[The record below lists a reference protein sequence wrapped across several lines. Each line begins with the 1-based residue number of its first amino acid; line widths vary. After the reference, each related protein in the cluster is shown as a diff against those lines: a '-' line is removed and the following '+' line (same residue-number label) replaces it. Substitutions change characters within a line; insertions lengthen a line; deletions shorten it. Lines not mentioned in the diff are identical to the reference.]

1 MVDNLSVMH
10 RRVVLLFLSALLV
23 VVSCTATSEPTTTTA
38 APASTTTADTSPT
51 TTAPD
56 STSSTTSTT
65 TAPVVDDIEL
75 VGEPLSDE
83 IRGELVEL
91 LVATQ
96 EVRGLNFITPP
107 KVRVVTT
114 DELRDLVIEN
124 IEENSED
131 FPADEAL
138 YQALGLIS
146 DSADLETIV
155 SDLYGDQV
163 AGFYDGETKEMV
175 VPARNEGFTPLQ
187 QATVVHELIHALTD
201 QHFDFHT
208 AYDAMFEENR
218 LDEAAS
224 YQALIEGDATLGELE
239 WIQTLTPG
247 EIGTLLAETLEIDDS
262 SLNDAPR
269 FLVDSLI
276 FPYESGLTFVQT
288 LFAEGG
294 WSAVNDAYSQ
304 LQVDGSTEQI
314 LDPEDFRVELP
325 RDVDIPLISLPG
337 YQLERTSVWGE
348 QGFRVLLNQGS
359 GVTTLSIATDGWG
372 GDAYHQWF
380 DGSNAALLVVYT
392 GDSPRDVDEMEAA
405 LVVFDEEMAPSDSF
419 VEVRRQSD
427 TLYFV
432 VADDAAI
439 GEAILTDLGLD

>member
-1 MVDNLSVMH
+1 MH
-10 RRVVLLFLSALLV
+10 RRVSLLLTVLLV
-23 VVSCTATSEPTTTTA
+23 VASCTSSSDPTTTT
-38 APASTTTADTSPT
+38 STADGPSS
-51 TTAPD
+51 TAVD
-56 STSSTTSTT
+56 TTSSTTDQAPATTSTT
-65 TAPVVDDIEL
+65 PTPVVESIEL
-75 VGEPLSDE
+75 LGEPLAAE
-83 IRGELVEL
+83 VEEQLIAL

-107 KVRVVTT
+107 KVRVVTS
-114 DELRDLVIEN
+114 DELQRLVIEN

-155 SDLYGDQV
+155 SDLYGEQV

-175 VPARNEGFTPLQ
+175 VPARDQGFTPLQ
-187 QATVVHELIHALTD
+187 QATVVHELVHALTD

-208 AYDAMFEENR
+208 AYDAMFEEDR

-224 YQALIEGDATLGELE
+224 YQALIEGDATLAELE

-247 EIGTLLAETLEIDDS
+247 EIGALLAETLEIDDS

-269 FLVDSLI
+269 FLVESLI
-276 FPYESGLTFVQT
+276 FPYDFGLTFAQS
-288 LFAEGG
+288 LFADGG
-294 WSAVNDAYSQ
+294 WAAVNDAYAQ
-304 LQVDGSTEQI
+304 LQTDGSTEQI
-314 LDPEDFRVELP
+314 LEPSDFGVELP
-325 RDVDIPLISLPG
+325 IDVDIPLISLPG

-359 GVTTLSIATDGWG
+359 GVTTLATATDGWG

-380 DGSNAALLVVYT
+380 DGDNAALLVVYE
-392 GDSPRDVDEMEAA
+392 GDSTRDVDEMEEA
-405 LVVFDEEMAPSDSF
+405 LVAFDAEMAPSDSY
-419 VEVRRQSD
+419 VEVRR
-427 TLYFV
+427 
-432 VADDAAI
+432 VADTIFFIVADEPAA
-439 GEAILTDLGLD
+439 GESILLDLDLD